1 MEAMPSQAL
10 RVDTPPRELTADT
23 DAFGHR
29 DYAKVVTNT
38 VLSVKTPFTLGLF
51 GPWGS
56 GKSTVLDEV
65 GRRVKKSNKAAYV
78 QFDVWRYEGDALRRQ
93 FLLDVVEQ
101 LREQRKLKLLF
112 SPRRLLWDLESE
124 ATKPAES
131 SLRFD
136 GWGLARA
143 AILTLV
149 AGGLGVGLLLLLHG
163 QGVNG
168 DAFSGAAATISA
180 AVLAFVLAAAGGVIR
195 VDQTTRTTPR
205 IQDADQFQRL
215 FRRLLRS
222 GVRADRLVIAIDNLD
237 RCSPGR
243 VAELLATIK
252 TFLEP
257 AEANK
262 DLVFVIAADD
272 EALHRHLEGQELV
285 ASGARRAGDAA
296 VPPVGEVPGD
306 GEPGE
311 DGADMEQSQ
320 EPRDDRSTVVEDRV
334 RDAVDEYLRK
344 FFNGSVRISEFLQ
357 EDVFDFTRGE
367 LNDLIEARLA
377 DDADRVP
384 ELVSMIA
391 SQLRRNPRTIK
402 QFVNELDLRLSLLE
416 ARQQSG
422 AIQDKVSDNV
432 LLAAK
437 LLLIEKRWPHA
448 YEDLREDPRLLKS
461 LTQRVSQEELNLA
474 PEYVNFLLG
483 TQSIVEEDT
492 GAFTRLKQERIERDL
507 PRYRD
512 FRDGL
517 LDNDMTNVAD
527 VVEEADEEK
536 LRAYA
541 RQTQTLF
548 EEWLRRG
555 FLSPALN
562 CLRAILDVE
571 KLARTHPATTEHIIR
586 RSADHLALRRRIGEV
601 PAGPLI
607 HLSADA
613 LADPPYR
620 RVVVAAAEAL
630 SEADVADFC
639 DALLR
644 ADREPTGPSAEAVRN
659 ALEQYSRQI
668 GDYVELVEKWPD
680 LLPPSALKSAAE
692 RVQEDEMTLVGSDDA
707 LGIARVAVK
716 QYPDQEATAAPLQ
729 ELISHLRDSI
739 IANAAQESTEE
750 SQALASIGV
759 ELAASGAIDVGT
771 ADNELDQL
779 QDNSEFFQAAGED
792 GFNYGMALAERSSDG
807 ETRCTEVTSGFFR
820 HVPAVAVRSMASRY
834 AQLPAVA
841 RSVADTQLRAAA
853 IEELGGVDQETAGAA
868 VDTLVGVHGESAA
881 DVISEVV
888 REAANSHRFEQA
900 IRVINRAN
908 QNLDAAG
915 LGASV
920 QAVVE
925 VAAPQNLEALNAVA
939 ELDPSLIRDQ
949 VRDPIASPIRDLLVN
964 PQTQPQGE
972 QLFDLFNQ
980 NRHQRL
986 CQEIATQATQHLIAN
1001 PGQVPSVGA
1010 LVGFL
1015 TARRDYLDDDVQHQL
1030 AAQLKAAAIDP
1041 GAEHAGTG
1049 LVALRDSVP
1058 YEERG
1063 SWVTDLVNAERSTI
1077 ASDVARRVMLLTA
1090 GRDLAGP
1097 QARSSAEPVK
1107 KRRAEL
1113 KKSSSSEDQQVF
1125 EAVR

>member
-1 MEAMPSQAL
+1 MGAMPSQAL

-29 DYAKVVTNT
+29 DYAEVVTST

-65 GRRVKKSNKAAYV
+65 ARRVKKSKKAAYV

-93 FLLDVVEQ
+93 FLLDVVKQ
-101 LREQRKLKLLF
+101 LREERKLKLLF
-112 SPRRLLWDLESE
+112 SPRRLLWDLETE

-131 SLRFD
+131 NLRFD
-136 GWGLARA
+136 WWGLARA

-163 QGVNG
+163 RGVNG
-168 DAFSGAAATISA
+168 DAFTGAAATTSA
-180 AVLAFVLAAAGGVIR
+180 AVLAFVLAAVGGVIR

-222 GVRADRLVIAIDNLD
+222 GVKPDRLVIAIDNLD

-285 ASGARRAGDAA
+285 ASGARRAGEA
-296 VPPVGEVPGD
+296 PLPVGEVTQD
-306 GEPGE
+306 GESGE
-311 DGADMEQSQ
+311 GGADMEQ
-320 EPRDDRSTVVEDRV
+320 PRDPRADRSTEVEDRV

-344 FFNGSVRISEFLQ
+344 FFNGSIRISEFLQ
-357 EDVFDFTRGE
+357 EDVFDFIRGE
-367 LNDLIEARLA
+367 LNGLIDARLA

-416 ARQQSG
+416 ARERSG
-422 AIQDKVSDNV
+422 AIQVKVSDNV

-437 LLLIEKRWPHA
+437 LLLIEKRWPHD

-461 LTQRVSQEELNLA
+461 LTQRVSREELDLD

-517 LDNDMTNVAD
+517 LDNDMTKVGD
-527 VVEEADEEK
+527 VVEEADGEE

-541 RQTQTLF
+541 LQTQTLF
-548 EEWLRRG
+548 EGWLGRG
-555 FLSPALN
+555 LLPPALN
-562 CLRAILDVE
+562 CLRAILGVE
-571 KLARTHPATTEHIIR
+571 KLAKAHPATTKRIIQ
-586 RSADHLALRRRIGEV
+586 RSADHLALRQRIGEV

-607 HLSADA
+607 RLSADA
-613 LADPPYR
+613 LAGPPYLL
-620 RVVVAAAEAL
+620 VVAAAAEAL
-630 SEADVADFC
+630 SGADVADFC

-644 ADREPTGPSAEAVRN
+644 AGREPTGPSAEAIRN
-659 ALEQYSRQI
+659 ALEQHSGQI
-668 GDYVELVEKWPD
+668 GDYLELVEEWPD

-692 RVQEDEMTLVGSDDA
+692 RVQEDEVTLVGSDDA

-750 SQALASIGV
+750 SQALASIGA

-779 QDNSEFFQAAGED
+779 QDSSEFFQAAGEG
-792 GFNYGMALAERSSDG
+792 GFDYGIALAERSSDV
-807 ETRCTEVTSGFFR
+807 ESRRTEVTSGFFR
-820 HVPAVAVRSMASRY
+820 HVPAVAVRSMASHY
-834 AQLPAVA
+834 PQLPEAA

-853 IEELGGVDQETAGAA
+853 IEQLGGVDQETAGAA
-868 VDTLVGVHGESAA
+868 VDTLVGVHGDSAA

-888 REAANSHRFEQA
+888 REAANSNRFDQA
-900 IRVINRAN
+900 VRVINRAN
-908 QNLDAAG
+908 QNLNAAA

-920 QAVVE
+920 QAVVD

-939 ELDPSLIRDQ
+939 ELDPSLIGDQ
-949 VRDPIASPIRDLLVN
+949 VRDPMASPIRDLLVN

-986 CQEIATQATQHLIAN
+986 CQDIAIQAAQHLIAN

-1015 TARRDYLDDDVQHQL
+1015 TARRDYLDDDTQHQL

-1063 SWVTDLVNAERSTI
+1063 SWVTDLVNAERTTT
-1077 ASDVARRVMLLTA
+1077 ASDVARRVMVLKA
-1090 GRDLAGP
+1090 ARDLAGP
-1097 QARSSAEPVK
+1097 QARSSGEPVK
-1107 KRRAEL
+1107 KRLAEL
-1113 KKSSSSEDQQVF
+1113 KKSDSSEDQQVF
-1125 EAVR
+1125 EAVP